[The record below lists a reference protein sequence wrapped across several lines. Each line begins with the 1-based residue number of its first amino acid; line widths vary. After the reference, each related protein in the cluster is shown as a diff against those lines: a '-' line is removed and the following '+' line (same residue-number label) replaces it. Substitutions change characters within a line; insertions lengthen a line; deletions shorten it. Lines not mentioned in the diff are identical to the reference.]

1 MTKANSNSNSNTN
14 TNTNT
19 ANSKHTETKNKANRE
34 SKATGCPFHQQASEV
49 DDNSRP
55 LEDGIH
61 QGLDN
66 EMSYGDYLQLESVL
80 SSQKPLSGE
89 HDEMLFIIIH
99 QTSELWL
106 KLAGHELQS
115 AIDYIKAENFGPA
128 FKVIARVKQI
138 FMQLTQSWN
147 ILSTLTPSDYLK
159 FRDDLGRSSGI
170 QSCGYR
176 KLEFLLGNKNADM
189 LKIHQTGSTAYQE
202 LDKLL
207 NKNSLYDEVIIALEK
222 AGFDIDK
229 TISQR
234 DITLPYQRNDSV
246 LAAWLNVY
254 QQPET
259 YFELYE
265 LAEKLVDIE
274 DAFQQWRF
282 KHMYTVQRIIGYKKG
297 TGGSSGVGFLKKA
310 LDVSFFPE
318 LFEVRTHL

>member
-1 MTKANSNSNSNTN
+1 MKND
-14 TNTNT
+14 
-19 ANSKHTETKNKANRE
+19 NSKPSQTKKQPEPNANKNQSA
-34 SKATGCPFHQQASEV
+34 ATGCPFHQHAGDV
-49 DDNSRP
+49 KDNSRP
-55 LEDGIH
+55 LETGIH
-61 QGLDN
+61 QDFNN
-66 EMSYGDYLQLESVL
+66 EMSYGDYLQLQPLL
-80 SSQKPLSGE
+80 SAQKPLSNE

-106 KLAGHELQS
+106 KLAGHELQAALS
-115 AIDYIKAENFGPA
+115 YIKAENFGSA

-138 FMQLTQSWN
+138 FLQLTQSWN
-147 ILSTLTPSDYLK
+147 ILSTLTPSDYLR
-159 FRDDLGRSSGI
+159 FRDDLGRSSGF
-170 QSCGYR
+170 QSYGYR
-176 KLEFLLGNKNADM
+176 KLEFLLGNKNAEL
-189 LKIHQTGSTAYQE
+189 LKVHQANNVAHKE
-202 LDKLL
+202 LSLLL
-207 NKNSLYDEVIIALEK
+207 NQHSLYDEVIIALTK
-222 AGFDIDK
+222 AGFDIDL
-229 TISQR
+229 SVRER
-234 DITLPYQRNDSV
+234 DVTQGYQRNDSV
-246 LAAWLNVY
+246 LTAWLSVY

>member
-1 MTKANSNSNSNTN
+1 MRVIKMTKKTQEESQK
-14 TNTNT
+14 
-19 ANSKHTETKNKANRE
+19 SKN
-34 SKATGCPFHQQASEV
+34 TGCPFHAQPSNEKENYRA
-49 DDNSRP
+49 

-61 QGLDN
+61 QDFN
-66 EMSYGDYLQLESVL
+66 DEMSYSDYLQLEQIL
-80 SSQKPLSGE
+80 SAQKPISNE
-89 HDEMLFIIIH
+89 HDEMLFIVIH
-99 QTSELWL
+99 QSSELWL
-106 KLAGHELQS
+106 KLAGHELQRAVEHIKS
-115 AIDYIKAENFGPA
+115 ANFGPA

-138 FMQLTQSWN
+138 FLQLTQSWN

-159 FRDDLGRSSGI
+159 FRDDLGRSSGF
-170 QSCGYR
+170 QSYGYR
-176 KLEFLLGNKNADM
+176 KLEFFLGNKNADM
-189 LKIHQTGSTAYQE
+189 LNVHKANDPAHQE
-202 LDKLL
+202 LSQLL
-207 NKNSLYDEVIIALEK
+207 NSNSLYDEVIIALAN
-222 AGFDIDK
+222 AGFDIDDNVK
-229 TISQR
+229 QR
-234 DITLPYQRNDSV
+234 DITQPYQRNDSV

-282 KHMYTVQRIIGYKKG
+282 KHMYTVQRIIGYKQG